1 MASQKDGTTSS
12 RTDEMPATATEER
25 SMAEAGCERVLR
37 DPKFKEL
44 VRTRSGF
51 AWTLASIMLVIYLGF
66 ILLIAFARDL
76 MAMKIGSGVT
86 SLGLILGLLVIISAF
101 LLVGIYVFRANSRFD
116 ELTRDLQ
123 KEIA

>member
-1 MASQKDGTTSS
+1 
-12 RTDEMPATATEER
+12 
-25 SMAEAGCERVLR
+25 MAEAGCDRVLR

-76 MAMKIGSGVT
+76 MAMKIGAGVT
-86 SLGLILGLLVIISAF
+86 SLGLVLGLLVIISAF
-101 LLVGIYVFRANSRFD
+101 LLV
-116 ELTRDLQ
+116 
-123 KEIA
+123 